1 MKLKLIIGTRSSSLA
16 LWQAEYIKGL
26 IQTKHPHLDI
36 ELKHIK
42 TKGDEILDVSLD
54 KFDDKGI
61 FTKEIENELLSGTID
76 IAIHSLKDLQTDLPI
91 GLKLGAVPE
100 RHRVEDVLIAREK
113 GIEIDDLKLNAVI
126 ATGSVR
132 RKAQLL
138 YRRPGLNIV
147 DLRGNVNT
155 RIDKF
160 LKSDWDGMVLAAAG
174 VERLGLEKY
183 ISSYIPTDIILP
195 AVGQGA
201 LGIEIREDDV
211 NTEEIIKEINHT
223 PTLIAVTAERAFL
236 KALGGGCK
244 TPIAALGIVNGT
256 EIILEGIVAS
266 IDGKYILRKIITG
279 NIDDAVSISE
289 RLVNELVEIGANQFI
304 TFNQ

>member
-1 MKLKLIIGTRSSSLA
+1 MKQKLIIGTRSSSLA
-16 LWQAEYIKGL
+16 MWQAEYIMGL
-26 IQTKHPHLDI
+26 IIEIHPEMEI

-54 KFDDKGI
+54 KFDNKGI
-61 FTKEIENELLSGTID
+61 FTKEIENELLSSSID
-76 IAIHSLKDLQTDLPI
+76 LAVHSLKDLQTDLPE

-100 RHRVEDVLIAREK
+100 RHRVEDVLIAKEK
-113 GIEIDDLKLNAVI
+113 GIGIDDLKLNATV

-138 YRRPGLNIV
+138 HRRPDLNIV
-147 DLRGNVNT
+147 DIRGNVNT

-160 LKSDWDGMVLAAAG
+160 LKSDWDGMLLAAAG
-174 VERLGLEKY
+174 VERLGLEEY
-183 ISSYIPTDIILP
+183 ISSYIHTDIILP

-201 LGIEIREDDV
+201 LGIEIRESDEY
-211 NTEEIIKEINHT
+211 TERIIKEINHK

-244 TPIAALGIVNGT
+244 TPIAALGIVRDD
-256 EIILEGIVAS
+256 ELILEGMVAS
-266 IDGKYILRKIITG
+266 LDGKKVERKKLTG
-279 NIDDAVSISE
+279 NINSPENIGEKLAGE
-289 RLVNELVEIGANQFI
+289 FATKVN
-304 TFNQ
+304 